1 MNYQPQGTY
10 HDHSTG
16 SEKSKPLR
24 QIPFGPNLCID
35 LLPTGICR
43 STSFPHL
50 SLCLHIIPKRL
61 FLFFRLD
68 DTFNFKEARMFT
80 GLEVISCV
88 HPSPLLHHFP
98 ASYKI
103 LIHFAPGKSFYFLF
117 SGFYPY
123 WAFYFFL
130 DFRIFPLSFRFI
142 ISFFFFFSLFFIIL
156 YIFSLFSRLFDS
168 SSQRFAKGNKNG
180 VGCS

>member
-103 LIHFAPGKSFYFLF
+103 LIHFAPGKSFYFSL
-117 SGFYPY
+117 
-123 WAFYFFL
+123 
-130 DFRIFPLSFRFI
+130 FRFLSI
-142 ISFFFFFSLFFIIL
+142 LGFLFLFRFPYFSSFFSFYYFFFFFISLFFIIL